1 MPLAACL
8 DIAGVLAQE
17 AARLQALCLD
27 IAGDLAHEACR
38 RSKATEGRP
47 GSKALRYEQ
56 TQHPEPDPHR
66 PL

>member
-17 AARLQALCLD
+17 A
-27 IAGDLAHEACR
+27 GT